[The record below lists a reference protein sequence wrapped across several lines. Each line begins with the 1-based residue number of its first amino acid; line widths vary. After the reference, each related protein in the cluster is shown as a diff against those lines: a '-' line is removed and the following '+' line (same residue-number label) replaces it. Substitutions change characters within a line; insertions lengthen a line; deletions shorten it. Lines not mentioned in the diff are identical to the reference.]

1 MTNDTTRRE
10 FIVKAASFAAGA
22 VALSSLDSFASDSP
36 LVSKLP
42 KRVLGKTGVEV
53 PILGLGADGMVT
65 DTLDP
70 DKLLGY
76 LEEVLDSGV
85 TFFDTAYIYGKDGQS
100 EKNLGLLIGTK
111 RRKEAFLATK
121 TSSRTYDGTMRQ
133 VDESLKRLRTDYL
146 DLIQIHHF
154 SDKDDAK
161 MLGQKDGVL
170 TALYKLRDQKVVR
183 FIGLTGHSQDSQ
195 VKEALKLYEWDTFM
209 CFVKPA
215 KFSEPAIMEQI
226 PLAVKQNAGII
237 AMKTFGGRPGSLVGD
252 SPGQA
257 DANALLRYAWSQPVT
272 VAIPGVKSIKQFR
285 ENLSIAKN
293 FEPMTPDEIQ
303 ALTDR
308 INSGS
313 KPWQR

>member
-1 MTNDTTRRE
+1 MSNETTRRE
-10 FIVKAASFAAGA
+10 FIVKAAGFAAGA
-22 VALSSLDSFASDSP
+22 IALSSLDSFGLESP
-36 LVSKLP
+36 PVLKLP

-65 DTLDP
+65 DTTDP

-100 EKNLGLLIGTK
+100 EKNLGLLMGTK

-121 TSSRTYDGTMRQ
+121 TSSRTYDGAMRQ
-133 VDESLKRLRTDYL
+133 VGESLKRLRTDYL

-161 MLGQKDGVL
+161 VLGEKDGVL
-170 TALYKLRDQKVVR
+170 TALDKLRDQKVVR
-183 FIGLTGHSQDSQ
+183 FIGLTGHSQDLQ

-209 CFVKPA
+209 CFVNPA
-215 KFSEPAIMEQI
+215 KFSEPAIREQI
-226 PLAVKQNAGII
+226 PLAIKQNTGII
-237 AMKTFGGRPGSLVGD
+237 AMKVFGGRPGSLVGN

-257 DANALLRYAWSQPVT
+257 EAEALLRYAWSQPVT

-285 ENLSIAKN
+285 ENLAEAKR
-293 FEPMTPDEIQ
+293 FKPMTPEEIQ
-303 ALTDR
+303 TLTVQ
-308 INSGS
+308 INSGP

>member
-1 MTNDTTRRE
+1 MTNETTRRE
-10 FIVKAASFAAGA
+10 FIVKAASFAGA
-22 VALSSLDSFASDSP
+22 VALSSLDSFGSDSP
-36 LVSKLP
+36 AISKLP
-42 KRVLGKTGVEV
+42 KRVLGKTGVEI

-65 DTLDP
+65 ETLDP

-85 TFFDTAYIYGKDGQS
+85 IFFDTAYIYGKDGQS
-100 EKNLGLLIGTK
+100 EKNLGLLMGTK

-121 TSSRTYDGTMRQ
+121 TSSRTYDSTMRQ

-209 CFVKPA
+209 CFVNPA

-237 AMKTFGGRPGSLVGD
+237 AMKTFGGRPGSLVGNT
-252 SPGQA
+252 PGKA
-257 DANALLRYAWSQPVT
+257 DARLLLRYTWSQPVT

-285 ENLSIAKN
+285 ENLSIAKK